1 MANMRP
7 SAKLREIL
15 EAAEAVVA
23 TAFGNTYGFMEAEQ
37 VEAIRMALEVLLD
50 ELAKVR
56 TNSDL
61 WES

>member
-1 MANMRP
+1 
-7 SAKLREIL
+7 
-15 EAAEAVVA
+15 
-23 TAFGNTYGFMEAEQ
+23 MEAEQ
-37 VEAIRMALEVLLD
+37 VEAIRMALEVLRD

>member
-1 MANMRP
+1 MTNLRP

-23 TAFGNTYGFMEAEQ
+23 TAFGNTYGLTEAEQ
-37 VEAIRMALEVLLD
+37 LEAIRMAAGVLQD

-56 TNSDL
+56 VNSDL